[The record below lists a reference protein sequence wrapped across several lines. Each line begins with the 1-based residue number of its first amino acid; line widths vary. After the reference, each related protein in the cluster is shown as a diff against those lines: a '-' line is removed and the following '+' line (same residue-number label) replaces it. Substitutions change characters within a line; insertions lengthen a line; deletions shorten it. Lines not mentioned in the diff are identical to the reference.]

1 LYPVFN
7 GPTVPI
13 IAPIGVFD
21 DFRAVA
27 FGAYNP
33 VRAKMAL
40 KPEDYPWSSY
50 GRRVLG
56 IEKEDDRLLDELIL

>member
-1 LYPVFN
+1 
-7 GPTVPI
+7 
-13 IAPIGVFD
+13 
-21 DFRAVA
+21 
-27 FGAYNP
+27 
-33 VRAKMAL
+33 MAL